1 VGPIGADEM
10 RRDHFPRRSPRATA
24 GDTSRVRTRVARL
37 ATDLAWFRAHLDDD
51 PPLRLHRSG
60 GPGHALPVWSDPDA
74 GGSRL
79 GSPALSA
86 AFERWLEPGRATGH
100 SLYPMRA
107 AIASFDGAMSLA
119 DRPGLAVTLR
129 TLVRSRGDI
138 AAAADTLAR
147 RWAKM
152 GDPETASAHFA
163 FAIHRLRDVWTR
175 YDVAA

>member
-1 VGPIGADEM
+1 M
-10 RRDHFPRRSPRATA
+10 
-24 GDTSRVRTRVARL
+24 
-37 ATDLAWFRAHLDDD
+37 
-51 PPLRLHRSG
+51 
-60 GPGHALPVWSDPDA
+60 WSDRDA

-79 GSPALSA
+79 GSPALSV

-107 AIASFDGAMSLA
+107 AIAGFDGALSLP

-129 TLVRSRGDI
+129 ALVRARGDI
-138 AAAADTLAR
+138 ALAADVLAR

-152 GDPETASAHFA
+152 GDPETAREHFA
-163 FAIHRLRDVWTR
+163 FAIARLRDVWTR